1 MGMFH
6 FQHLQEVKQ
15 SYIQHLFDTLFYC
28 KYTLYATF
36 CFFLHGIY
44 PDIYTKEGSATLRFI
59 LSQIDN
65 KMKKSSS

>member
-1 MGMFH
+1 MFS

-15 SYIQHLFDTLFYC
+15 SYFEHLQDTLSYC

-44 PDIYTKEGSATLRFI
+44 PDIYTKEGSTTLRLI
-59 LSQIDN
+59 LSKIDE
-65 KMKKSSS
+65 KTKSA